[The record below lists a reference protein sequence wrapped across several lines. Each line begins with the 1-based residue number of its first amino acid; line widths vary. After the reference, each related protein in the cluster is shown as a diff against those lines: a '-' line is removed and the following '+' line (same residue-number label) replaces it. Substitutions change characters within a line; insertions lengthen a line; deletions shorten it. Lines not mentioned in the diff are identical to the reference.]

1 MLKGWVELNI
11 TKDLKIKS
19 IVSKDYL
26 KMHDRFHWLYGH
38 INFTAD
44 ELGIKVSSLRNAK
57 ASRRT
62 YSNKLVM
69 ISRVRL
75 HSKPNKAGERASIP
89 PASDKPG

>member
-1 MLKGWVELNI
+1 MS
-11 TKDLKIKS
+11 DKS
-19 IVSKDYL
+19 IYKVE
-26 KMHDRFHWLYGH
+26 FHGESEYAGSQYFYTS
-38 INFTAD
+38 IAAIYDDFTAD

-75 HSKPNKAGERASIP
+75 HSKPNKAG
-89 PASDKPG
+89 K

>member
-1 MLKGWVELNI
+1 MS
-11 TKDLKIKS
+11 DKS
-19 IVSKDYL
+19 IYKVE
-26 KMHDRFHWLYGH
+26 FHGESEYAGSQH
-38 INFTAD
+38 FYTSIAAIYDDFTSD

-75 HSKPNKAGERASIP
+75 HSKPNKAGKRASIP
-89 PASDKPG
+89 PVSDKPG

>member
-1 MLKGWVELNI
+1 MS
-11 TKDLKIKS
+11 DKS
-19 IVSKDYL
+19 IYKVE
-26 KMHDRFHWLYGH
+26 FHGESEYAGSQYFYTS
-38 INFTAD
+38 IAAIYDDFTAD

-89 PASDKPG
+89 PASDKHG

>member
-1 MLKGWVELNI
+1 MS
-11 TKDLKIKS
+11 DKS
-19 IVSKDYL
+19 IYKVE
-26 KMHDRFHWLYGH
+26 FHGESEYAGSQH
-38 INFTAD
+38 FYTSIAAIYDDFTAD